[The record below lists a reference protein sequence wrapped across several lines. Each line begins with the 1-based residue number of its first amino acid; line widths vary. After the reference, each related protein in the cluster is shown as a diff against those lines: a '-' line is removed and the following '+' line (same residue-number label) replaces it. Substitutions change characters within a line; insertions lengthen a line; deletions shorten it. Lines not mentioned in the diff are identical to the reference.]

1 MAILKNTVQVNSGNT
16 GWTRSNVL
24 DALEETIAD
33 LGWNSGSQV
42 NGVVTSLA
50 HPSSPDAVWG
60 AYRDSGISTNWNQV
74 GGPGISMR
82 PVELHNYTVDDS
94 GTGYVFQR
102 FYEGSYFTTNTLTMG
117 TLTGLVAG
125 DPVVFRRADAST
137 SMLGSASDGDTVYIS
152 PHPSYPMES
161 YGAVRFAATE
171 ADAIAGTNLLVFTE
185 TGNIGGAWRF
195 YDPAHTDNTQ
205 LMSDLNQGDTLVFHS
220 NDNFPSAKG
229 GTLSSIFNITTGS
242 ETGNYLLSGSDR
254 SNTFTIGGPVD
265 QTITGATL
273 TSTSDDGLTLTTG
286 VNADI
291 SMIGN
296 NSFGPAYANA
306 ENKNPSVTWDFN
318 TSTLPAGVSVASYSV
333 LLEDLT
339 AAPGGTP
346 LIHWDVSDIPANV
359 NTIPADASAI
369 TGATI
374 NQNFGGTA
382 PNTNGVS
389 AVGYSGPQPG
399 LTENHIYRLSVTAQ
413 LSGDSTGTL
422 TQGIEFN
429 FDTANSLTAGGGT
442 TAAADNLTFTY
453 TVASSGGD
461 PAISVYEG
469 DTITFDNTAT
479 NVSHPMYIRVSDG
492 GASVSS
498 PAAIGE
504 GTATVS
510 WTPTTAGTYY
520 YQCGSHPLMI
530 GTITVT
536 AAPTGDSAITANPLW
551 FQDASGAYDTT
562 RTINNT
568 TNYVAISTS
577 YRGYPTLDYGY
588 VGGATGLTW
597 HTIGWG
603 HDQTFY
609 IKSENDATYTVPFTL
624 NIAPGRTHNGNGK
637 MENPYYDYTVP
648 QDGSRSALNLRIYRE
663 DNTVP
668 SKIAGIRVRDLNS
681 TGWSES
687 DTFTIP
693 GTAVGG
699 TSPTDD
705 IPVGVSTDESYPGA
719 SDGTASLHVTNFGAG
734 VNAYVKNPVANQI
747 IFRLEND
754 ATKTYGTTYQI
765 IELSDD
771 HTLRMVSG
779 SSLNFLGFDPKSG
792 VQSYRGR
799 WGGTAGLDWSEHYG
813 VEFRTDGALD
823 SVNMMDFATSSTPTA
838 YPLKIVTYRAQSPQD
853 TDFAIISFVQTINAV
868 DTTYATWF
876 YHKGNNYGNGIWDL
890 DHVWQGGLT
899 TITPTTAQDYSLI
912 FTTSGNHPN
921 DQGHEQED
929 ASDVQSERI
938 MREALYGYFRSP
950 SSSNTY
956 GYSQSYWSS
965 NMWTNNDLS
974 AASSTVTPYFRHHE
988 YDDLNQ
994 PNDYNLDY
1002 RMYAGNQNDYDAQK
1016 NKSMPA
1022 AANYYRPLKGL
1033 PIDINLA
1040 PCPYYLPD
1048 DFVMIPFDISPGM
1061 ASIRPGDTV
1070 TISGSE
1076 VYEVVR
1082 ASYENND
1089 ETYDGIT
1096 DNRTRGVIFAA
1107 RTT

>member
-50 HPSSPDAVWG
+50 HPENSDAVWG
-60 AYRDSGISTNWNQV
+60 AYRDSGITDKWNHC
-74 GGPGISMR
+74 GGPGITMR
-82 PVELHNYTVDDS
+82 VVETHNYSVDDS
-94 GTGYVFQR
+94 GTAYVFQR
-102 FYEGSYFTTNTLTMG
+102 FHPGSYYTTNTIALG
-117 TLTGLVAG
+117 TTTGLSIG
-125 DPVVFRRADAST
+125 DPLLFRTSST
-137 SMLGSASDGDTVYIS
+137 NTSTLGSVSDGDTVYIS
-152 PHPSYPMES
+152 ENPSYPFSTM
-161 YGAVRFAATE
+161 GVVRFAATQ
-171 ADAIAGTNLLVFTE
+171 ADAIAGTNILAFSDTN
-185 TGNIGGAWRF
+185 TINAGWRF

-205 LMSDLNQGDTLVFHS
+205 LMSDLNQGDTLVFHN

-229 GTLSSIFNITTGS
+229 GTLPITVSMTTNSGDGS
-242 ETGNYLLSGSDR
+242 DYDISGTDR
-254 SNTFTIGGPVD
+254 SNTYTN
-265 QTITGATL
+265 A
-273 TSTSDDGLTLTTG
+273 SD
-286 VNADI
+286 
-291 SMIGN
+291 
-296 NSFGPAYANA
+296 
-306 ENKNPSVTWDFN
+306 
-318 TSTLPAGVSVASYSV
+318 
-333 LLEDLT
+333 
-339 AAPGGTP
+339 PG
-346 LIHWDVSDIPANV
+346 IA
-359 NTIPADASAI
+359 
-369 TGATI
+369 
-374 NQNFGGTA
+374 
-382 PNTNGVS
+382 
-389 AVGYSGPQPG
+389 
-399 LTENHIYRLSVTAQ
+399 
-413 LSGDSTGTL
+413 
-422 TQGIEFN
+422 
-429 FDTANSLTAGGGT
+429 
-442 TAAADNLTFTY
+442 
-453 TVASSGGD
+453 
-461 PAISVYEG
+461 VYEG
-469 DTITFDNTAT
+469 DTITFDNSALGG
-479 NVSHPMYIRVSDG
+479 NHPMYIRVSDG

-498 PAAIGE
+498 PAATGE
-504 GTATVS
+504 GTDTVS

-520 YQCGSHPLMI
+520 YQCSVSGHQGMI

-536 AAPTGDSAITANPLW
+536 AAPTGDSAITAHPLW
-551 FQDASGAYDTT
+551 FQDAPGAYDST
-562 RTINNT
+562 RTIESEV
-568 TNYVAISTS
+568 NYVAISTS
-577 YRGYPTLDYGY
+577 YRRFPTLDYGY
-588 VGGATGLTW
+588 IGGATDLSWDTK
-597 HTIGWG
+597 GWG

-624 NIAPGRTHNGNGK
+624 NVAPGRTHNGSGYL
-637 MENPYYDYTVP
+637 ENPYYDYTVP

-734 VNAYVKNPVANQI
+734 VNAYVKNPAANQI
-747 IFRLEND
+747 MFRLEND
-754 ATKTYGTTYQI
+754 ATKTYGTTYQL

-771 HTLRMVSG
+771 HTIRLVSG

-799 WGGTAGLDWSEHYG
+799 WGGTAGLDWSQNYG
-813 VEFRTDGALD
+813 DELRAD
-823 SVNMMDFATSSTPTA
+823 SAVDTVNMMDFATSSTPTA

-853 TDFAIISFVQTINAV
+853 TDFAIISFVQTINGV

-912 FTTSGNHPN
+912 FTTSSNHPN

-950 SSSNTY
+950 TTSNSY

-988 YDDLNQ
+988 YDDFNQ
-994 PNDYNLDY
+994 PNDFNLDY

-1016 NKSMPA
+1016 NKSVPA

-1033 PIDINLA
+1033 PIDVSLA

-1096 DNRTRGVIFAA
+1096 DNRTRGIIFAA